1 MILKRAITSQQ
12 LFWRYWLKLMLPWL
26 LLVPL
31 LSLVLYQK
39 RHEDAMTP
47 LYRQADAVLAD
58 ANQTIAYYL
67 GSLKR
72 DALFLAK
79 YQLLIDTAS
88 GKNAELAAVENFFK
102 AFSDASLQ
110 YDQVRWLDN
119 DAMEKVRIN
128 LINHEAQIVPQAEL
142 QSKQGRYYIAPSLA
156 LEPDTF
162 YFSPLDLNVE
172 NKVIE
177 SPIKPMLRI
186 TTPVFLASGERQGF
200 IALNFLA
207 QTMLDAI
214 ANTAKEGVE
223 LSMLNSDGYWLLAPQ
238 PQMAWG
244 FMYGREEVNFSKF
257 NPSAWQEIRKNT
269 EVAFTTQDGLWDYEN
284 VHDIG
289 NAALPEWRLV
299 THISHSV
306 LASITKQCIVEAL
319 SIGLLLLLLGSAVCW
334 RTAKS
339 MCERDKLHDDLTEQQ
354 RRLANSN
361 KALAQS
367 LQHLH
372 DTQQQLI
379 ETGKLSSLGMMVA
392 GVAHELNTPVGASLM
407 TLSSM
412 KNECSK
418 LQSAFETGLKR
429 SDVDTYFEH
438 FYEGAEIVQANLE
451 RAAALVKSFKRLA
464 VDRTGEERRVFKL
477 TSLVQDMLHTSWLRM
492 KKQFHEL
499 NIDISPEIE
508 LNSYPGALGQVL
520 ENLVSNAL
528 THAFEDVGNGQINI
542 TAYCLE
548 DAFVAITVT
557 DNGGGMDDATLKQ
570 IFDPFF
576 TTRRGKGGTGL
587 GLHLAH
593 QLVTQLLGGYIKVTS
608 EQGKG
613 TCFTLTIP
621 TNAPE
626 SHKINLG

>member
-1 MILKRAITSQQ
+1 MTPLQ
-12 LFWRYWLKLMLPWL
+12 LLSRYWLKLMLPWL

-39 RHEDAMTP
+39 RHEEAMTP
-47 LYRQADAVLAD
+47 LARQAAMVLAD

-79 YQLLIDTAS
+79 YQLLLDTAS
-88 GKNAELAAVENFFK
+88 GKNTDLSTVEHFFK
-102 AFSDASLQ
+102 AFSEASQQ

-128 LINHEAQIVPQAEL
+128 LINQVAQIVPQTEL

-177 SPIKPMLRI
+177 TPIKPMLRI
-186 TTPVFLASGERQGF
+186 TTPVFLVSGERQGF

-207 QTMLDAI
+207 QTLLDAI
-214 ANTAKEGVE
+214 ASTAKGGVE
-223 LSMLNSDGYWLLAPQ
+223 LSMLNADGYWLLAPQ

-244 FMYGREEVNFSKF
+244 FMYGREDLKF
-257 NPSAWQEIRKNT
+257 GNNYPEAWQAISKNT
-269 EVAFTTQDGLWDYEN
+269 ELAFTTSNGFWDYEN
-284 VHDIG
+284 VQNLG
-289 NAALPEWRLV
+289 NAMLPNWRLV
-299 THISHSV
+299 AHISPTV
-306 LASITKQCIVEAL
+306 LSQITLQCAL
-319 SIGLLLLLLGSAVCW
+319 ESLTIGLMLLILGGIVCW
-334 RTAKS
+334 RAAKS
-339 MCERDKLHDDLTEQQ
+339 MYERDKLHDDLTEQQ
-354 RRLANSN
+354 RRLASSN

-412 KNECSK
+412 KNECLR

-438 FYEGAEIVQANLE
+438 FNEGAEIVRANLE
-451 RAAALVKSFKRLA
+451 RAASLVKSFKRLA

-477 TSLVQDMLHTSWLRM
+477 TGLVQDMLHTSWLRM
-492 KKQFHEL
+492 KKQSHEL
-499 NIDISPEIE
+499 NIDIAPEIE

-528 THAFEDVGNGQINI
+528 IHAFDDVGNGQIYI
-542 TAYCLE
+542 TAYRLE
-548 DAFVAITVT
+548 DAFIAITVS
-557 DNGGGMDDATLKQ
+557 DNGSGMDDATLKQ

-613 TCFTLTIP
+613 TCFTLTLP

-626 SHKINLG
+626 SHKMTLG